1 MSFVGDYDEYY
12 SNKKW
17 KKECGSSYTEFIQ
30 NIIKKHAPNGVFLYN
45 DEPKRGHFCCDGF
58 EYTIRTW
65 TVNQQGRGWVSSYSI
80 FRTEPQQVEPKPDC
94 YYLNNIPND
103 DLPTE
108 VQ

>member
-12 SNKKW
+12 TNKEW
-17 KKECGSSYTEFIQ
+17 KEAFGSSYKDYIKHL
-30 NIIKKHAPNGVFLYN
+30 IKKHAPNGVYLY
-45 DEPKRGHFCCDGF
+45 EEELRRGHFCCDGF

-65 TVNQQGRGWVSSYSI
+65 TIHGRKKGLISSYSI
-80 FRTEPQQVEPKPDC
+80 FRTEPKQVEPKPDC